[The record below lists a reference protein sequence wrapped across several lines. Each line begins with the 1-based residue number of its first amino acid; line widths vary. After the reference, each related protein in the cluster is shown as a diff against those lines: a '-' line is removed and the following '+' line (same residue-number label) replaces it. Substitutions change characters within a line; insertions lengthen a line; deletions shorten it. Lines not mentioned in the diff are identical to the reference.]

1 MHGVWQE
8 AQQGGDVC
16 VLTADSLVVQQ
27 KPIQHCNA
35 IILLV
40 EINFKK
46 DKKSFLERK
55 MVGGLRD
62 LDSSPKSPDYEP
74 MNLDTFLHALNLT
87 VPGLRSGLPH
97 QPCPPHT

>member
-40 EINFKK
+40 EINLKK
-46 DKKSFLERK
+46 GQEELSRKKNGRG
-55 MVGGLRD
+55 VVR
-62 LDSSPKSPDYEP
+62 
-74 MNLDTFLHALNLT
+74 
-87 VPGLRSGLPH
+87 PGF
-97 QPCPPHT
+97 

>member
-8 AQQGGDVC
+8 AQQGRDVC

-46 DKKSFLERK
+46 GQEELSRKKNGRG
-55 MVGGLRD
+55 VAR
-62 LDSSPKSPDYEP
+62 
-74 MNLDTFLHALNLT
+74 
-87 VPGLRSGLPH
+87 PGF
-97 QPCPPHT
+97 